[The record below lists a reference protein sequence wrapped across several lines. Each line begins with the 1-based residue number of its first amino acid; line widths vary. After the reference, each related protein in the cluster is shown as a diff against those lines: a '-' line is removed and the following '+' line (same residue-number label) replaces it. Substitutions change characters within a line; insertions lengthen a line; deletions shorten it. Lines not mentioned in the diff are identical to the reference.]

1 MTLLGSPQDLFEV
14 YDSEAL
20 RRMGRAKWTLGSD
33 RFGAAVAEMDFAPA
47 REVVSALRSAVDR
60 GDLGYP
66 HQAAIETAAEASRQW
81 LLDQYNWAVER
92 QDVVTI
98 GGLVHALEA
107 YFHFFAG
114 AKKDVIVPTP
124 SYPPFLHVPTELGWN
139 VIESPMQCVDGR
151 WRLDLDDIE
160 RAFACGAGTL
170 ILCNPHNPTGTVFT
184 RAELTSLSNIVEAHG
199 GRVFSDE
206 IHGPLTY
213 SKSATG
219 EDQRHVPYASVTD
232 AAAGH
237 AMTGVSATKGWNIG
251 GINAAHVIVAERDR
265 ATAQRLN
272 ALLSHSASTPGLWAT
287 TAAYSAGRSWLE
299 NLLIYLDENR
309 RQLEDLIR
317 GTLPGVGYR
326 IPDASY
332 LAWIDFRQTEWA
344 DRPALHISQRA
355 RVALMEG
362 ADFGSPGRGFVRLNF
377 ATPYPVL
384 EEIITAISGAF
395 QHSRTDPINK

>member
-1 MTLLGSPQDLFEV
+1 
-14 YDSEAL
+14 
-20 RRMGRAKWTLGSD
+20 
-33 RFGAAVAEMDFAPA
+33 MDFAPA
-47 REVVSALRSAVDR
+47 GEIVSALRSAIEK
-60 GDLGYP
+60 GDFGYP
-66 HQAAIETAAEASRQW
+66 HQAVIETAAEAMRQW
-81 LLDQYNWAVER
+81 LVDQYDWDVER

-107 YFHFFAG
+107 YFLFFAG
-114 AKKDVIVPTP
+114 EKKDVVVPTP

-151 WRLDLDDIE
+151 WCLDLDDIE
-160 RAFACGAGTL
+160 RAFAKGAGTL

-184 RAELTSLSNIVEAHG
+184 RAELTSLSEIVEAHG

-213 SKSATG
+213 NTSAAG

-232 AAAGH
+232 AATGH
-237 AMTGVSATKGWNIG
+237 AMTGVSATKGWNMG
-251 GINAAHVIVAERDR
+251 GINAAHVVVAERDR

-272 ALLSHSASTPGLWAT
+272 AMLSHSASTPGLWAT
-287 TAAYSAGRSWLE
+287 AAAYNDGRGWLE
-299 NLLIYLDENR
+299 NLLDYLNENR
-309 RQLEDLIR
+309 RRLAELICDS
-317 GTLPGVGYR
+317 LPGVGYR

-344 DRPALHISQRA
+344 DCPSAHISQRA
-355 RVALMEG
+355 RVALVEG
-362 ADFGSPGRGFVRLNF
+362 ADFGSPGPGFARLNF

-384 EEIITAISGAF
+384 EEILAAISEAF
-395 QHSRTDPINK
+395 QSTRSTRPRNELI